1 MNFCPSLFLSL
12 SSLSRVSS
20 ALGSKKALLGVNTD
34 NLVFFFV
41 LFLPTTMTEF
51 RYKTTLKILVIE
63 FAFSLVETLG
73 GRELTLSAAAG
84 AICIET

>member
-1 MNFCPSLFLSL
+1 MTWTFVRLFFSL
-12 SSLSRVSS
+12 SSLSKVSS

-63 FAFSLVETLG
+63 FAFSLVETL
-73 GRELTLSAAAG
+73 SAAAG
-84 AICIET
+84 AICIETW